1 MTTQLLLGQLLLG
14 LINGAFYSMLS
25 LGLAL
30 IFGVLRILNMTY
42 GALYM
47 LGAVVA
53 WVLLNFLGIGYWWA
67 LLLSPSIVAI
77 FGILI
82 ERFLLQWTYQE
93 DHLYSLL
100 LTLGLALALENLI
113 RNLFGSSGLPY
124 DVPRALSFTIDLGFM
139 YLPAY
144 RGWVLLISAL
154 MCAITWFVIERTS
167 LGSTLRASTERPL
180 LVQTFGIN
188 VPLLITLTYGGSAAL
203 AAFAGVLAGPIYQ
216 ISPNMGSELIIVVFA
231 VVVIGGLGSIGGSI
245 IVGFVLGL
253 TEGAIKLVYP
263 ELSNL
268 SVFIIMAV
276 VLAFKPTG
284 LFSRGT

>member
-1 MTTQLLLGQLLLG
+1 M
-14 LINGAFYSMLS
+14 
-25 LGLAL
+25 
-30 IFGVLRILNMTY
+30 
-42 GALYM
+42 
-47 LGAVVA
+47 
-53 WVLLNFLGIGYWWA
+53 
-67 LLLSPSIVAI
+67 
-77 FGILI
+77 
-82 ERFLLQWTYQE
+82 LQWTYQE